1 MQELFNEIHIF
12 LNTPKTVYIIG
23 KSLKEKLDKSLTG
36 IHKNFNDGNSNLAE
50 LDFYTTITD
59 TLKELLI
66 VTVQSELTEQFKK
79 FLNNYCIIILSW
91 NEKYFDNEEIKNIC
105 NHLLRFKDD
114 NIFIEEFFNY
124 FSEVTNFLN
133 QASVMDIAS
142 FKLSDHYFNIICE
155 E

>member
-12 LNTPKTVYIIG
+12 LNSPKTVYIIG
-23 KSLKEKLDKSLTG
+23 KSLNEKLDKTLCG
-36 IHKNFNDGNSNLAE
+36 IYKCFKEENRDPGT

-59 TLKELLI
+59 SLKELLI
-66 VTVQSELTEQFKK
+66 VTVQSEITEDFKR
-79 FLNNYCIIILSW
+79 FLNNYCTIVLTW
-91 NEKYFDNEEIKNIC
+91 NEKYFDNEDIKNIC
-105 NHLLRFKDD
+105 EHFLRFKDD
-114 NIFIEEFFNY
+114 NLLVDEFFNY

-133 QASVMDIAS
+133 QASIMDIAS